1 MLTDSIQDALN
12 RQINEELHSAYVYLA
27 MAAESDR
34 MGLPGFSNWFELQY
48 QEELGH
54 ADRFFNYVLERDGAV
69 KLDAIEKP
77 EVGGETPL
85 SMFEKALEHEQH
97 ITQCIFGLKN
107 LARNESDHATDVF
120 LEWFV
125 NEQVEEEASTR
136 DVIDQLKLI
145 DGNPNGLFM
154 IDRELAGRQA
164 EAALDLPNR

>member
-1 MLTDSIQDALN
+1 MLSQTIQDALN

-27 MAAESDR
+27 MAGESDR
-34 MGLPGFSNWFELQY
+34 MGLPGFSNWFKMQY

-54 ADRFFNYVLERDGAV
+54 ADRFFNFVLERDGKV
-69 KLDAIEKP
+69 TLEAIAKP
-77 EVGGETPL
+77 EVGSETPL
-85 SMFEKALEHEQH
+85 SLFEKALAHEEH
-97 ITQCIFGLKN
+97 ITQSIFALKN

-136 DVIDQLKLI
+136 EVIDQLKLI

-154 IDRELAGRQA
+154 IDRELAGRRP
-164 EAALDLPNR
+164 EPGV